1 MTEAAGIFT
10 REETRLAGCYV
21 LRTKVR
27 EDMRGSFTKVYH
39 EGAFR
44 ELGLTTEFREEYF
57 SVSKRNVLRGLHF
70 QLPPADHEKL
80 VWCMSGKVLDVVLD
94 LRRASST
101 YGAHQSFM
109 LSGGSGEMIYIPRGM
124 AHGFLTLSD
133 EAVMVYKVTSVY
145 APACDAGIR
154 WDTAGIDWG
163 VSSPLL
169 SERDQGF
176 VSLADFS
183 SPF

>member
-1 MTEAAGIFT
+1 MTDRAGLFAC
-10 REETRLAGCYV
+10 EETGLAGFRV
-21 LRTKVR
+21 VHAKVR
-27 EDMRGSFTKVYH
+27 EDARGSFTKVYH
-39 EGAFR
+39 EAAFR
-44 ELGLTTEFREEYF
+44 ELGLATDFREEYY
-57 SVSKRNVLRGLHF
+57 SVSKKDVLRGLHF

-80 VWCMSGKVLDVVLD
+80 VWCMSGEVLDVVLD
-94 LRRASST
+94 LRRASAT
-101 YGAHQSFM
+101 YGEHRCFT
-109 LSGGSGEMIYIPRGM
+109 LTGGSGMMRYIPRGM
-124 AHGFLTLSD
+124 AHGFLTRSE

-145 APACDAGIR
+145 APDFDVGIR

>member
-10 REETRLAGCYV
+10 REKTRLAGCYV

-109 LSGGSGEMIYIPRGM
+109 LSGSSGEMIYIPRGM
-124 AHGFLTLSD
+124 AHGFLTL
-133 EAVMVYKVTSVY
+133 SVY

>member
-10 REETRLAGCYV
+10 REKTRLAGCYV

-80 VWCMSGKVLDVVLD
+80 VWCMSGEVLDVVLD
-94 LRRASST
+94 LRRASAT
-101 YGAHQSFM
+101 YGEHRCFT
-109 LSGGSGEMIYIPRGM
+109 LTGGSGAMLYIPRGM
-124 AHGFLTLSD
+124 AHGFLTRSE

-145 APACDAGIR
+145 APDFDAGIR

-163 VSSPLL
+163 IAAPLL
-169 SERDQGF
+169 SERDRSF
-176 VSLADFS
+176 AALADFS